1 MVISVASFPRPHG
14 RPSALVIK
22 IVVIVVVAV
31 LTAVLGAL
39 GYSPGTA
46 LAVIVMVTTTAL
58 ELGRRIAAD
67 GGEDGVRPG
76 PIGR

>member
-1 MVISVASFPRPHG
+1 MVISAASFPRPHG

-31 LTAVLGAL
+31 VTAVLGTL

-46 LAVIVMVTTTAL
+46 LGVIVMVTTTAL
-58 ELGRRIAAD
+58 ELGRRVAAD
-67 GGEDGVRPG
+67 GGDSGARPD